1 MQVFHVTPLHS
12 SPSRVRLNLH
22 VVVSM
27 DPANELFRSRLESNP
42 ALITRA
48 SVQWLDA
55 WSGRGMADIGKA
67 KLMVGHKGC
76 GCTAGLLAH

>member
-1 MQVFHVTPLHS
+1 
-12 SPSRVRLNLH
+12 
-22 VVVSM
+22 M

-55 WSGRGMADIGKA
+55 WSGQGMMDIGRA
-67 KLMVGHKGC
+67 KLMVRGGVGKRGVE
-76 GCTAGLLAH
+76 GRRQLRESRQRIRGVGRG